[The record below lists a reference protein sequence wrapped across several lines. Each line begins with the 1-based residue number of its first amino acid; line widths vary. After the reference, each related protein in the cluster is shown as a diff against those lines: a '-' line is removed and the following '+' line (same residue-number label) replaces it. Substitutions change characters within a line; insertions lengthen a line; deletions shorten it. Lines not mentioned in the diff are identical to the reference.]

1 MYYNKIM
8 KNDIHRKDSDVRQHL
23 TFHKNSTQPLKPKI
37 LYVGE
42 LKRTKTWKEQQH
54 EHDFLE
60 ILFVRSGEGTVFIGE
75 KTLPIRTGDLLVFNP
90 HLPHYEAGKE
100 LSFYFFGVSNIR
112 LENMRENYLLT
123 EDACPVIH
131 TENDAE
137 LFELLFSHLIYEAES
152 KLYFYDEISSN
163 IVKILLAH
171 IRRMLAYGNESYFK
185 TNESYKQ
192 AKEFIDKNFAEIK
205 SIDDVCRHMYISRFY
220 LTHLFKEYSGV
231 SPLKYILIKRME
243 QAKELLTDTDLPIGE
258 ISLLSGYAEINSFI
272 KTFKN
277 IESVT
282 PAAYRSAHKH
292 GAAHADGEA
301 HVEGGAHANSGAHA
315 DSGAHAEGEAHADD
329 GAHAEGDTTEEK

>member
-1 MYYNKIM
+1 M
-8 KNDIHRKDSDVRQHL
+8 KNDIHRKDSDIRQHL

-60 ILFVRSGEGTVFIGE
+60 ILFVRSGEGSVFIDE
-75 KTLPIRTGDLLVFNP
+75 KTIPIRTGDLLVFNP

-100 LSFYFFGVSNIR
+100 LSFYFFGVSNIK
-112 LENMRENYLLT
+112 LENLQNNYLLT

-137 LFELLFSHLIYEAES
+137 LFELLFSHLIDEANR
-152 KLYFYDEISSN
+152 KLYFYDEISSS

-171 IRRMLAYGNESYFK
+171 ILRILAYDNESYFK

-192 AKEFIDKNFAEIK
+192 AKDFIDNNFTNIK
-205 SIDDVCRHMYISRFY
+205 SVDDVCRHMYISRFY
-220 LTHLFKEYSGV
+220 LTHLFKEYSGI

-243 QAKELLTDTDLPIGE
+243 QAKKLLVETDLSVSE
-258 ISLLSGYAEINSFI
+258 IALLSGYAEVNSFI

-277 IESVT
+277 IESTT
-282 PAAYRSAHKH
+282 PAAYRSAHKEKANRTSD
-292 GAAHADGEA
+292 GPHADGNA
-301 HVEGGAHANSGAHA
+301 A
-315 DSGAHAEGEAHADD
+315 AEQ
-329 GAHAEGDTTEEK
+329 KKR

>member
-1 MYYNKIM
+1 M
-8 KNDIHRKDSDVRQHL
+8 KNDIHRKDSDIRQHM

-54 EHDFLE
+54 EHEFLE
-60 ILFVRSGEGTVFIGE
+60 ILFVRSGEGSVFINE
-75 KTLPIRTGDLLVFNP
+75 KTLPIRSGDLLVFNP

-100 LSFYFFGVSNIR
+100 LSFYFFGVSNIK
-112 LENMRENYLLT
+112 LENMQENYLLT

-131 TENDAE
+131 TENEAE
-137 LFELLFSHLIYEAES
+137 LFELLFAHLIYEADR

-171 IRRMLAYGNESYFK
+171 IRRILAYDNESYFK

-192 AKEFIDKNFAEIK
+192 AKEFIDNNFASIK

-243 QAKELLTDTDLPIGE
+243 QAKKLLAETDMPISE
-258 ISLLSGYAEINSFI
+258 ISLLSGYAEVNSFI

-282 PAAYRSAHKH
+282 PAAYRSAHKQN
-292 GAAHADGEA
+292 ATLTSDAPNTDE
-301 HVEGGAHANSGAHA
+301 NT
-315 DSGAHAEGEAHADD
+315 
-329 GAHAEGDTTEEK
+329 DTEQKKQD